1 MDWKKK
7 KKIFFDIK
15 CYDSYLMKCSL
26 NDISQNDTICR
37 HLYLTHLVS
46 NVKTTSSQ
54 CYTLYVTLIRILI
67 HTEEK
72 PYDKS
77 VHTGEEPYIYDFI
90 IVKLI
95 NKPASQK
102 YPPIKPIG

>member
-1 MDWKKK
+1 
-7 KKIFFDIK
+7 
-15 CYDSYLMKCSL
+15 MKCSL